1 MIYRIIIGGLAAL
14 LIAALVAL
22 VWSTGTI
29 DSLKAENVR
38 LGLDL
43 RGCKARNANIEEDR
57 KSDASVLDPGFVI
70 PPSWFVQP
78 ATGD

>member
-14 LIAALVAL
+14 LIAAFVAL

-78 ATGD
+78 DTGD